1 MHRGGWLIAVQVAR
15 QHVVDV
21 LRFAALPQVADEV
34 NRSLPDQVDFERA
47 AQFLQRYGITKDAL
61 ISRMGG
67 SP

>member
-1 MHRGGWLIAVQVAR
+1 MQVAR

-21 LRFAALPQVADEV
+21 LRTAGLPQVADEAS
-34 NRSLPDQVDFERA
+34 RSLPDPVDMERA
-47 AQFLQRYGITKDAL
+47 AQFLQRYGITKDVL

>member
-1 MHRGGWLIAVQVAR
+1 MQVAR

-21 LRFAALPQVADEV
+21 LRTAGLPQVADEAG
-34 NRSLPDQVDFERA
+34 RSLPDPVDIERA
-47 AQFLQRYGITKDAL
+47 AQFLQRYGITKDVL

>member
-1 MHRGGWLIAVQVAR
+1 VEVTK

-21 LRFAALPQVADEV
+21 LRTAGLPEAAAEAD
-34 NRSLPDQVDFERA
+34 RSLPEQMELERA
-47 AQFLQRYGITKDAL
+47 EEFLAPSGITKDVL

>member
-1 MHRGGWLIAVQVAR
+1 MQIAR

-21 LRFAALPQVADEV
+21 LRTAGLAQVADEAT
-34 NRSLPDQVDFERA
+34 RSLPDEVDLEVA
-47 AQFLQRYGITKDAL
+47 AQFLQRYGITKDVL

>member
-1 MHRGGWLIAVQVAR
+1 MQVAR

-21 LRFAALPQVADEV
+21 LRTAGLPQVADEAS
-34 NRSLPDQVDFERA
+34 RSLPDPVDIERA
-47 AQFLQRYGITKDAL
+47 AQFLQRYGITKDVL

>member
-1 MHRGGWLIAVQVAR
+1 MQVAR

-21 LRFAALPQVADEV
+21 LRTAGLPQVADEAS
-34 NRSLPDQVDFERA
+34 RSLPDPVDMERA
-47 AQFLQRYGITKDAL
+47 AQFLQRYGITNDVL

>member
-1 MHRGGWLIAVQVAR
+1 MQVAR

-21 LRFAALPQVADEV
+21 LRTAGLPQVAEEAS
-34 NRSLPDQVDFERA
+34 RSLPDPVDMELA
-47 AQFLQRYGITKDAL
+47 AQFLQRYGITKDVL